1 MKQITAMKKSI
12 AFMTIQAYYLTYLKL
27 QWFWLVHLNKG
38 GFILKLIVKLLI
50 VTFLLTTTGFVYGQT
65 KNDNSSKS
73 DTSSIQA
80 PIEKDD
86 KVVDGPESA
95 AKSDRDELT
104 GDGGSPGESAM
115 TDSSKSDTSSIQAPD
130 EEDSKE
136 GDIQEDLKTQ
146 GASPDDD
153 K

>member
-12 AFMTIQAYYLTYLKL
+12 AFMTIQAYYLTHLKL

-80 PIEKDD
+80 P
-86 KVVDGPESA
+86 
-95 AKSDRDELT
+95 
-104 GDGGSPGESAM
+104 
-115 TDSSKSDTSSIQAPD
+115 D

-136 GDIQEDLKTQ
+136 GDIQEDLKPQ
-146 GASPDDD
+146 GVSPDDIFHFS
-153 K
+153 KSMGLYKVAHKNFETFYV

>member
-12 AFMTIQAYYLTYLKL
+12 AFMSIEAYYLTHLKL

-50 VTFLLTTTGFVYGQT
+50 VTFLLSTTGFVYGQT
-65 KNDNSSKS
+65 KNDN
-73 DTSSIQA
+73 
-80 PIEKDD
+80 
-86 KVVDGPESA
+86 
-95 AKSDRDELT
+95 
-104 GDGGSPGESAM
+104 
-115 TDSSKSDTSSIQAPD
+115 SSKSDTSSIQAPD

-136 GDIQEDLKTQ
+136 GDIQEDLKPQ